1 MMPFRDPQPGYQK
14 RVSGPDTPDPAGTV
28 EIPGAPGWRY
38 QGIDQEGDRR
48 VIGLLHE
55 SGFRT
60 SFEVPDFVRQGE
72 EIGQIARIVAGAWER
87 QEALKGVGG

>member
-1 MMPFRDPQPGYQK
+1 
-14 RVSGPDTPDPAGTV
+14 VSDAEIPDDAGTI
-28 EIPGAPGWRY
+28 EIPGAAGWRY
-38 QGIDQEGDRR
+38 DGIAQDGDRR
-48 VIGLLHE
+48 SVGMVHK

-72 EIGQIARIVAGAWER
+72 EIGEIARIVAAAWER